1 MPEIMQDALSGLSE
15 ALVERAQRAKPL
27 VARIIA
33 HGRSMRSGTL
43 WRKDIVVG
51 SEQSIPEIDQAEIT
65 LSDGVT
71 STARLAGRDPG
82 TNVVVFKLEGTLL
95 EPSPLSTPEPRLG
108 ALVLAFGAG
117 SGGLSMRLGTIN
129 SVGPAWH
136 SRAGGRINRRIALD
150 MTLADREEGGPV
162 LDAAG
167 GGLLGISTIGPRRQV
182 LVIPRATVD
191 RVLEPLL
198 SKGRVDRGW
207 LGLALQPVL
216 VPEGLQAEAGQP
228 RGLMIMR
235 VARDGPAA
243 KAGILA
249 GDILVTLD
257 GKGISRP
264 SMVTEHLGTESIDR
278 SVELRL
284 IRAGKIV
291 ALSATVAE
299 RPSD

>member
-1 MPEIMQDALSGLSE
+1 MVQDALNGLSE
-15 ALVERAQRAKPL
+15 ALVERARRAKSL
-27 VARIIA
+27 VAGITV

-43 WRKDIVVG
+43 WRKDIVVA
-51 SEQSIPEIDQAEIT
+51 SEQSLSDIDQAEVT
-65 LSDGVT
+65 LSDGAS

-82 TNVVVFKLEGTLL
+82 TNVVAFRLEGTL
-95 EPSPLSTPEPRLG
+95 EPSPLSAPEPRLG
-108 ALVLAFGAG
+108 ALALAFGAD
-117 SGGLSMRLGTIN
+117 SGGLSVRLGTIN
-129 SVGPAWH
+129 SVGPAWY
-136 SRAGGRINRRIALD
+136 SRAGGRIDRRIALD

-207 LGLALQPVL
+207 LGLVLQPVL
-216 VPEGLQAEAGQP
+216 VPEALRAEAGRP
-228 RGLMIMR
+228 RGLMIMG
-235 VARDGPAA
+235 VASDGPAA

-257 GKGISRP
+257 GESVSRA

-284 IRAGKIV
+284 IRAGKV
-291 ALSATVAE
+291 VVLSATVAA